1 MGMFR
6 DSGLGFVLAAP
17 LLLTGPFV
25 DISALAAT
33 APAKQPAKAAAKPA
47 APVVAAPLTAND
59 LMIQARQAQA
69 RGEAELAVRLAQAAI
84 VAAPDRTD
92 TYVTLGDMYKAQSQ
106 PDFARS
112 YYSAALSIDPTD
124 AGALQA
130 VGALDRG
137 ATDQRAANVQGSQTV
152 TP

>member
-1 MGMFR
+1 MGAFR
-6 DSGLGFVLAAP
+6 DSGLGFVLAAS
-17 LLLTGPFV
+17 LLLTG
-25 DISALAAT
+25 SALAAT
-33 APAKQPAKAAAKPA
+33 APAKQPAKAPAKPA
-47 APVVAAPLTAND
+47 AAAIVAPALTAND
-59 LMIQARQAQA
+59 LMAQARQAQT
-69 RGEAELAVRLAQAAI
+69 RGETELAVRLAQAAI

-106 PDFARS
+106 PDYARS

-124 AGALQA
+124 SGALQA

-137 ATDQRAANVQGSQTV
+137 ATDQRAANIQGSQTG